1 VRAAEPVRRL
11 DSDSPPAQAPT
22 SNRSAHLRRGGPG
35 VTMRREMRPRPRRYW
50 LMKSE
55 PEVFSIDD
63 LRRAPGQTTC
73 WDGVRNYQ
81 ARNFLRDELAVGD
94 GVLYYHSNA
103 EPSGIAGEA
112 VVARAGYPDPT
123 AFDPRDVHYDAKS
136 DPARPTWYA
145 VDVRFVRACRSLIT
159 LAHLRRVP
167 ALRSMLVLKRGMRLS
182 VQPVTAT
189 EWRAIMKLP
198 EWAVPERDNPAGV

>member
-1 VRAAEPVRRL
+1 
-11 DSDSPPAQAPT
+11 
-22 SNRSAHLRRGGPG
+22 
-35 VTMRREMRPRPRRYW
+35 MRRKMRPRPRRYW

-55 PEVFSIDD
+55 PEVFSIGD
-63 LRRAPGQTTC
+63 LKAAPGRTTM

-112 VVARAGYPDPT
+112 TVARAGYPDPT
-123 AFDPRDVHYDAKS
+123 AFDPRDVHHDPKS

-145 VDVRFVRACRSLIT
+145 VDVTFARACRPLIT
-159 LAHLRRVP
+159 LARLRQVK
-167 ALRSMLVLKRGMRLS
+167 ALRTMLVLRRGMRLS
-182 VQPVTAT
+182 VQPVTAA
-189 EWRAIMKLP
+189 EWRAIMRLP
-198 EWAVPERDNPAGV
+198 EWGGPAGV